1 MALKEQAQSHIKGI
15 VGKVF
20 GGLVGLV
27 VTGGLMW
34 FTPLIDRFV
43 KPAKPLANFASEETT
58 DLTVTFKNLSQNAKQ
73 AKWDFGDGSP
83 LEVVAGDVPVVKHK
97 FKKANSYKVKL
108 VVSNV
113 ANQEDSRESLIAVGV
128 KPQVLDLSSKALN
141 QKAKPY
147 TAGVQI
153 KFEATADLDAQF
165 EWDFGNG
172 VYQTGSETMVHEFAL
187 PGKYLV
193 KVRATMGHQKGSP
206 SLQEIEVLPQSGIVT
221 TGATSPSSFGTPR
234 GKSSGPHINT
244 TLAVDVTIRSMLSAD
259 TLKKSRLHS
268 VTLKGKS
275 NSSTVQEVIRATPGY
290 VIKSARFEPST
301 LKKSSNIINE
311 SVSTSD
317 EGKTVVVKAQ
327 MTKPG
332 ADYQF
337 NVAVLYEEELAPSAV
352 RESQATMTLPGSSSS
367 MELPIGTKHEL
378 EIRYK
383 GQTIVKLPE
392 LPIKAFDFSV
402 AGKTF
407 AVTTIKN
414 AGRVAITCRELPR
427 RLQQ

>member
-1 MALKEQAQSHIKGI
+1 MALKEQAQSHIKSV

-20 GGLVGLV
+20 GGVVGLV
-27 VTGGLMW
+27 VAGGLMW

-43 KPAKPLANFASEETT
+43 KPAKPLANFATEETS
-58 DLTVTFKNLSQNAKQ
+58 DLSVTFKNLSQNAKE

-83 LEVVAGDVPVVKHK
+83 LEVVAGDVPEVKHK

-128 KPQVLDLSSKALN
+128 KPQVLDLSSKSLN
-141 QKAKPY
+141 QKTKPY

-153 KFEATADLDAQF
+153 RFEATADLDAQF

-172 VYQTGSETMVHEFAL
+172 VYQTGNETMVHEFAL

-193 KVRATMGHQKGSP
+193 KVRAIMGHQKGSP
-206 SLQEIEVLPQSGIVT
+206 TLQEVEVLSQNGIVT
-221 TGATSPSSFGTPR
+221 TGGTSTPGTSTPR
-234 GKSSGPHINT
+234 GNGGGSRMNN
-244 TLAVDVTIRSMLSAD
+244 TLAVDVTVRALLSAD

-268 VTLKGKS
+268 VALKGKS
-275 NSSTVQEVIRATPGY
+275 NSSSVQEVIRATPGY

-301 LKKSSNIINE
+301 LKKSSNIIND
-311 SVSTSD
+311 SVSTGE
-317 EGKTVVVKAQ
+317 EGKTIVVKAQ

-337 NVAVLYEEELAPSAV
+337 NVAVLYEEELAPSAL

-378 EIRYK
+378 EIKYK
-383 GQTIVKLPE
+383 GQTVVKLPE
-392 LPIKAFDFSV
+392 LPIRAFDFSV

-407 AVTTIKN
+407 AVTTVKN
-414 AGRVAITCRELPR
+414 SGRVAITCRELPR
-427 RLQQ
+427 QLQQ